1 MQLSISEAYTVLNLL
16 PRIGSIRVKRL
27 LEHYAT
33 PVDIL
38 AAPASELAK
47 FRGIGDKLA
56 AVLAG
61 WRRHADLEAEMRTVQ
76 QAGVQLISLG
86 DPAYPSILKEI
97 YDPPLCLYV
106 RGNVDALND
115 EGLQQALAVVGTRPL
130 SHYGPATAERL
141 AGAAARAGLTIVS
154 GLARGV
160 DTAAHRATLAS
171 RGRTIAVLG
180 GGLAQIYPPE
190 NVDLARAICENG
202 AVISEQPMR
211 FTADRRSLP
220 MRNRIIS
227 GLCFATLVVEAA
239 AKSGA
244 LITAQQALEQGR
256 QVFAV
261 PGRIDTPQAKGCHN
275 LIRDGAKLVDSIDD
289 ILDEL
294 HFLPGFAPC
303 RGSAETPSPAPAAPS
318 LSAEEAA
325 LVGVLRRGERDVDSL
340 VDALSQPVH
349 AVLPLLTQLE
359 LKHLIRQLPGRRY
372 ELIHRPT

>member
-16 PRIGSIRVKRL
+16 PRIGSIRVKTL
-27 LEHYAT
+27 LQHYAT
-33 PVDIL
+33 PADIL
-38 AAPASELAK
+38 EAPASELAK
-47 FRGIGDKLA
+47 FRGIGDR
-56 AVLAG
+56 LAG
-61 WRRHADLEAEMRTVQ
+61 ILSDWRQHADLEGEMRTVQ
-76 QAGVQLISLG
+76 QAGVQLITLG
-86 DPAYPSILKEI
+86 DAAYPSILKEI

-106 RGNVDALND
+106 RGNMDALND
-115 EGLQQALAVVGTRPL
+115 EVLQQALAIVGTRHL
-130 SHYGPATAERL
+130 SSYGQTTAERL

-160 DTAAHRATLAS
+160 DTAAHRATLTS

-190 NVDLARAICENG
+190 NVDLARAICDNG
-202 AVISEQPMR
+202 AVISEQPMGFR
-211 FTADRRSLP
+211 TDRRSLP

-227 GLCFATLVVEAA
+227 GLCFGTLVVEAA

-294 HFLPGFAPC
+294 SFLPGFAPG
-303 RGSAETPSPAPAAPS
+303 RVSTETPPASLVGPP
-318 LSAEEAA
+318 LSAEEAS
-325 LVGVLRRGERDVDSL
+325 LVDVLRSGERDIDSL

-372 ELIHRPT
+372 ELIHRPM